1 MANNIFRRLNSTP
14 NMMALFDDVSFVEAM
29 LDFERALAF
38 AQAENGIFEPYTAE
52 IIGSCCDVLKFDIP
66 NMIEQSA
73 QHGTIVVPLVRQLTD
88 IVAEKDKVAS
98 SWVHFGATSQDTI
111 DTAIVMLLKKAVNI
125 FRGDIGRLD
134 KTLRSLADRNKD
146 TLMIGRTL
154 LQPAVPITFGQ
165 KVLGWHSAIMRNWQ
179 RIENAGEEAF
189 LLQLGGAAGNL
200 SALGD
205 RAGAVIESCAT
216 NLELGLPDG
225 AWHVHRDRL
234 VAVCSG
240 VAILVGSLGKMAGDL
255 SLLMQPEVG
264 EVSERFDADRGGS
277 SAMPHKRNPVGCLI
291 SLTASK
297 RVPHLVAILYTALQQ
312 EHERALGGWQAE
324 WTTIPSIIET
334 AAGSLASMADL
345 SEKVAANPDVMRQ
358 NLDSLNGLTMSERVT
373 SELTKKIGREE
384 AVGIVTEACRAA
396 IAEGANLSDIL
407 RADDRVMKHLTTK
420 DINELMAPEGY
431 VGTSLN
437 IRSEKR

>member
-1 MANNIFRRLNSTP
+1 MVNNIFRRLNSTP
-14 NMMALFDDVSFVEAM
+14 NMMALFDDVSFVQAM

-38 AQAENGIFEPYTAE
+38 AQAENGIIEPYTAE
-52 IIGSCCDVLKFDIP
+52 IIGSCCDVLRFDLS
-66 NMIEQSA
+66 NLVEQSA
-73 QHGTIVVPLVRQLTD
+73 QHGTIVVPLVRQLTE
-88 IVAEKDKVAS
+88 IVAEKDRVAS
-98 SWVHFGATSQDTI
+98 NWVHFGATSQDTI
-111 DTAIVMLLKKAVNI
+111 DTAMIMQLKKAVNI
-125 FRGDIGRLD
+125 LSLDVGRLGEA
-134 KTLRSLADRNKD
+134 LRSLADCNQD

-165 KVLGWHSAIMRNWQ
+165 KVVGWHSAIMRNWE

-205 RAGAVIESCAT
+205 RAGAVIESCGKF
-216 NLELGLPDG
+216 LELGLPDG
-225 AWHVHRDRL
+225 TWHVHRDRL

-255 SLLMQPEVG
+255 SLLMQPEIG
-264 EVSERFDADRGGS
+264 EVSEIFDTDRGGS

-297 RVPHLVAILYTALQQ
+297 RVPHLIAILYTALQQ

-345 SEKVAANPDVMRQ
+345 SEKVTANPGVMRQ
-358 NLDSLNGLTMSERVT
+358 NLDSLNGLMMSERVT

-407 RADDRVMKHLTTK
+407 KADDRVMKHLTTNE
-420 DINELMAPEGY
+420 INELMSPEGY
-431 VGTSLN
+431 VGTALN
-437 IRSEKR
+437 I